1 MTNRVPAWRRI
12 GKSVTE
18 AMTAEQA
25 IQLGGLDFQVKLSE
39 DFVTATASNG
49 KQIQTKDRFM
59 TYAELPNG
67 DVHGIGLVGNRYM
80 PIQNRD
86 AFDLLNNIVDDSG
99 AHFDTAG
106 TLGGYGK
113 CFISLRLPETI
124 KVADSGDSIET
135 YLHCVNSHDGTS
147 SFKIY
152 TMFLRQI
159 CTNGM
164 MGFRAGSAIS
174 FKHTIN
180 SGTKIEDART
190 ALHLVFQEQDNFK
203 QEVESLLSKPMTD
216 GDFNKFLDELV
227 PAPKQEDSTRTYWN
241 TLEVRDNLSQLW
253 KADTQQNVANTAWAA
268 FNTVVEYADWFSPVR
283 AKTEQAEYVRRAQR
297 AMGGQSEMV
306 ERAHR
311 LLVNA

>member
-1 MTNRVPAWRRI
+1 MTNRVPAWRKI

-25 IQLGGLDFQVKLSE
+25 LKLGGLDFEVQVSKE
-39 DFVTATASNG
+39 FVSADING
-49 KQIQTKDRFM
+49 KKVQVKDRFM

-67 DVHGIGLVGNRYM
+67 DVHGLGLIGKRYV
-80 PIQNRD
+80 PIQNRE
-86 AFDLLNNIVDDSG
+86 AFQLLNNIVDDSG

-106 TLGGYGK
+106 TLGSYSR
-113 CFISLRLPETI
+113 CFISLRLPNTI
-124 KVADSGDSIET
+124 KVADSGDSIDT

-159 CTNGM
+159 CTNGL
-164 MGFRAGSAIS
+164 MGFSQGSSIS
-174 FKHTIN
+174 FRHTIN

-190 ALHLVFQEQDNFK
+190 ALKLVFQEQEAFQ

-216 GDFNKFLDELV
+216 SDFTHFVDELV
-227 PAPKQEDSTRTYWN
+227 PLPDAKESTRTYFN
-241 TLEVRDNLSQLW
+241 TIEVRDNLAQLW

-268 FNTVVEYADWFSPVR
+268 YNTVVEYADWFSPVR
-283 AKTEQAEYVRRAQR
+283 AKTEQAEHLRRAQR
-297 AMGGQSEMV
+297 AMGGQSELV
-306 ERAHR
+306 TRAHN